1 MSFLAFIVVSIAA
14 LRWLDLPAT
23 TLIVVSPL
31 VVALSGVAGLAA
43 GVA

>member
-1 MSFLAFIVVSIAA
+1 MFTASILVSAYLV

-43 GVA
+43 GAA